1 MSLFVPKEW
10 KDRLAEF
17 AGRRKLTNVSTGE
30 ETTVDVSRAEGEVS
44 QAGDAFSAANMN
56 DLEQRIKDGFDKVD
70 TNLTAD
76 GLQFKFRK
84 DGEGNYGFLG
94 ADGSLIPFFNILNLN
109 TFERYIPYT
118 ISTSV
123 QTVDKDGIYIALT
136 LGTTSS
142 TMLFNGVSKNCILAF
157 TVDSTQVNAHA
168 EYLKENSTIKM
179 GNNVKG
185 YVVLRLTK

>member
-70 TNLTAD
+70 TNLSNVSLPFINTKNVIYSA
-76 GLQFKFRK
+76 G
-84 DGEGNYGFLG
+84 
-94 ADGSLIPFFNILNLN
+94 GSFTWVATDNCYATGRLTTDNTNLISYFNIDGVEIGAMLKGSNVTGNMDYRCCIPVKKGQVVEVSNRSDLIM
-109 TFERYIPYT
+109 TFY
-118 ISTSV
+118 
-123 QTVDKDGIYIALT
+123 G
-136 LGTTSS
+136 
-142 TMLFNGVSKNCILAF
+142 
-157 TVDSTQVNAHA
+157 
-168 EYLKENSTIKM
+168 M
-179 GNNVKG
+179 G
-185 YVVLRLTK
+185 

>member
-70 TNLTAD
+70 
-76 GLQFKFRK
+76 K
-84 DGEGNYGFLG
+84 
-94 ADGSLIPFFNILNLN
+94 NLN
-109 TFERYIPYT
+109 GYLGTEITSNIKMTDNTPYT
-118 ISTSV
+118 ID
-123 QTVDKDGIYIALT
+123 VDGWIYIWI
-136 LGTTSS
+136 GY
-142 TMLFNGVSKNCILAF
+142 GVSSGVFVYLNDIEIGRGYLVGGAANQQNQTSFIFPIKKGQILKMKYQGNKTNCGAIYSLLNKF
-157 TVDSTQVNAHA
+157 V
-168 EYLKENSTIKM
+168 
-179 GNNVKG
+179 
-185 YVVLRLTK
+185 

>member
-70 TNLTAD
+70 TNLEWKLLDSVT
-76 GLQFKFRK
+76 
-84 DGEGNYGFLG
+84 GNTIVTLPEDFSELFILAKAGNTQTSNKYI
-94 ADGSLIPFFNILNLN
+94 AYSFNIIRDVLPVDDPIFLSNGYAHETSKGSTYCQLKITKKSVFLNEFYN
-109 TFERYIPYT
+109 TGYNNT
-118 ISTSV
+118 ST
-123 QTVDKDGIYIALT
+123 A
-136 LGTTSS
+136 
-142 TMLFNGVSKNCILAF
+142 ILD
-157 TVDSTQVNAHA
+157 V
-168 EYLKENSTIKM
+168 YYK
-179 GNNVKG
+179 
-185 YVVLRLTK
+185 